1 MTRVATQV
9 RLEQALTRLLAGQP
23 TVTDGELTVSNLCR
37 EAGVGRDSFYR
48 SPPEF
53 KDAVVAAQAN
63 REAQQPELVA
73 LREEI
78 TALRG
83 AFRALKEV
91 TALKRERKQTASD
104 HAATVRELE
113 EMIRVYANQIQVLA
127 LRNSELEDQIRHL
140 AHHDPDVISLH
151 TRR

>member
-23 TVTDGELTVSNLCR
+23 TVTDGELTVSHLCR

-78 TALRG
+78 
-83 AFRALKEV
+83 